1 MLISK
6 TKVAQETT
14 IQQNQVGLKV
24 EHDIQMSKTAKM
36 VQQGES
42 QHLLQSEEI
51 VNIMDTSLNS
61 DPHII

>member
-6 TKVAQETT
+6 LTQKTR
-14 IQQNQVGLKV
+14 IQQNQNGLKA
-24 EHDIQMSKTAKM
+24 EHDMQMSNTAKM

-42 QHLLQSEEI
+42 QPLLQSEEN

-61 DPHII
+61 DPQII

>member
-6 TKVAQETT
+6 LAQKTR
-14 IQQNQVGLKV
+14 IQQNQTGLKA
-24 EHDIQMSKTAKM
+24 EHDMQMSNTAKM

-42 QHLLQSEEI
+42 QPLLQSEEN

-61 DPHII
+61 DPQII